1 MDSVTSFIYGMSM
14 MFFSMMAFLFWRK
27 GKEMLFRMIMWL
39 MIVVDLQLVKDLV
52 FFLIYGFDNEHAWY
66 LTSSLD
72 MMIIPFYSFV
82 LMELVKPGWF
92 RWVKALML
100 ELPFLLL
107 PVFYVLPIISSGFMC
122 FLPGEPFMDSLPLY
136 CFSL

>member
-39 MIVVDLQLVKDLV
+39 MIVVDLQLVKDMV

-72 MMIIPFYSFV
+72 MMIIPFY
-82 LMELVKPGWF
+82 L
-92 RWVKALML
+92 
-100 ELPFLLL
+100 
-107 PVFYVLPIISSGFMC
+107 
-122 FLPGEPFMDSLPLY
+122 SLIHI
-136 CFSL
+136 